1 MKQGDPESVK
11 DFKRSGDLL
20 KWTQNNGAM
29 NRSVAKVNSIVDSVI
44 NDQLLSCY
52 NKERL
57 VLVILSKRVI
67 FYLSNLSSG
76 ERSE

>member
-1 MKQGDPESVK
+1 MD
-11 DFKRSGDLL
+11 
-20 KWTQNNGAM
+20 QNNGAM

-57 VLVILSKRVI
+57 VLVILSKKG
-67 FYLSNLSSG
+67 YLLF
-76 ERSE
+76 E

>member
-1 MKQGDPESVK
+1 
-11 DFKRSGDLL
+11 
-20 KWTQNNGAM
+20 M

-57 VLVILSKRVI
+57 VLVILSKKG
-67 FYLSNLSSG
+67 YLLF
-76 ERSE
+76 E

>member
-1 MKQGDPESVK
+1 MD
-11 DFKRSGDLL
+11 
-20 KWTQNNGAM
+20 QNNGAM